1 MDAHEARATLAESKR
16 RQQQTVEASAAT
28 WTWRAL
34 SFAAAF
40 VVFGLLSDVDMIWLG
55 AIPAVVVS
63 AVWARQAVQL
73 RGRSSRG
80 WEAALAATFVF
91 ALLVDIAVQFAVR
104 GADLSM
110 PNTWGSAAAALMVV
124 LVARPIHART
134 AASRRP

>member
-1 MDAHEARATLAESKR
+1 MDAHEARAALTESKR

-34 SFAAAF
+34 SVAAAF
-40 VVFGLLSDVDMIWLG
+40 VAFGLLIDVDMIWLA

-80 WEAALAATFVF
+80 SDAALTATFVF

-104 GADLSM
+104 GADLAM
-110 PNTWGSAAAALMVV
+110 PNTWGAAAAALTIV

>member
-1 MDAHEARATLAESKR
+1 MDAHEARAALAESKH

-34 SFAAAF
+34 SLAAAF
-40 VVFGLLSDVDMIWLG
+40 VAFGLLSDVDMIWLG

-73 RGRSSRG
+73 RGRSSRRSD
-80 WEAALAATFVF
+80 AVLTATFVF

-104 GADLSM
+104 GEDLAM
-110 PNTWGSAAAALMVV
+110 PNTWGAAAAALMIV